1 MKETLHLWVL
11 LYGRLEEIVLR
22 RWSKLLPLGLFIA
35 DQEKMQNYFLK
46 EDGNLS
52 SLGAMMQTVQEEK
65 ISSIRLIFKKF
76 YFKQEGNLSSLSARI
91 WASKEDR
98 RS

>member
-1 MKETLHLWVL
+1 MK
-11 LYGRLEEIVLR
+11 
-22 RWSKLLPLGLFIA
+22 K
-35 DQEKMQNYFLK
+35 YFSK

-65 ISSIRLIFKKF
+65 SSSIRLIFKKF
-76 YFKQEGNLSSLSARI
+76 YFKQEENLSSLSARI
-91 WASKEDR
+91 WTTKEEK